1 MKKLPAKIAKK
12 KALSLSKD
20 ALTVLHEKL
29 DRNEQWIKFLA
40 EKQGVKL
47 PR

>member
-1 MKKLPAKIAKK
+1 MKKSPAKTTKK

-20 ALTVLHEKL
+20 ALTVLHERL
-29 DRNEQWIKFLA
+29 DRHEQWIKFLA
-40 EKQGVKL
+40 EKQGVTL